1 LGGEGFFALG
11 GHMADSFLNPA
22 DELDAINDILSAI
35 GEAPVLTLGDSSN
48 VDVSNAQQILNKVNR
63 MVQSKGWTFNIEEGA
78 TLVPDVNTGLI
89 PYLPSYL
96 RVQGSG
102 SANTYI
108 NRQGYVYDT
117 ANQTDVFQGSITVDM
132 TRLREYSEMPQCF
145 RSYIVTKASRQFN
158 MRYFGDVNIEQILGE
173 EEAEAL
179 MQCNEYEMDYGRF
192 NMIDGDA
199 FVQGVVG
206 R

>member
-1 LGGEGFFALG
+1 
-11 GHMADSFLNPA
+11 MADSFLNPA
-22 DELDAINDILSAI
+22 DELDAINDILAAI

-48 VDVSNAQQILNKVNR
+48 VDVSNAQQILSKVNR

-102 SANTYI
+102 AANTYI

-117 ANQTDVFQGSITVDM
+117 AGQTDVFQGSITVDM

-158 MRYFGDVNIEQILGE
+158 MRYFGDVNIEQILAE

>member
-1 LGGEGFFALG
+1 
-11 GHMADSFLNPA
+11 MADSFLNPA
-22 DELDAINDILSAI
+22 DELDAINDILASI

-48 VDVSNAQQILNKVNR
+48 VDVANAQQILSKVNR

-78 TLVPDVNTGLI
+78 VLVPDVNTGLI

-102 SANTYI
+102 AANTYI

-117 ANQTDVFQGSITVDM
+117 AGQTDVFQGSITVDM

-158 MRYFGDVNIEQILGE
+158 MRYFGDVNIEQILAE

>member
-1 LGGEGFFALG
+1 
-11 GHMADSFLNPA
+11 MADSFLNPA
-22 DELDAINDILSAI
+22 DELDAINDILAAI

-48 VDVSNAQQILNKVNR
+48 VDVANAQQILNKVNR

-78 TLVPDVNTGLI
+78 VLVPDVNTGLI

-102 SANTYI
+102 AANTYI

-117 ANQTDVFQGSITVDM
+117 AGQTDVFQGSITVDM

-158 MRYFGDVNIEQILGE
+158 MRYFGDVNIEQILAE

>member
-1 LGGEGFFALG
+1 
-11 GHMADSFLNPA
+11 MADSFLNPA
-22 DELDAINDILSAI
+22 DELDAINDILAAI

-48 VDVSNAQQILNKVNR
+48 VDVSNAQQILSKVNR

-102 SANTYI
+102 AANTYI

-117 ANQTDVFQGSITVDM
+117 AGQTDVFQGSITVDM

-158 MRYFGDVNIEQILGE
+158 MRYFGDVNIEQILAE

-199 FVQGVVG
+199 FVQGVIG

>member
-1 LGGEGFFALG
+1 
-11 GHMADSFLNPA
+11 MADSFLNPA